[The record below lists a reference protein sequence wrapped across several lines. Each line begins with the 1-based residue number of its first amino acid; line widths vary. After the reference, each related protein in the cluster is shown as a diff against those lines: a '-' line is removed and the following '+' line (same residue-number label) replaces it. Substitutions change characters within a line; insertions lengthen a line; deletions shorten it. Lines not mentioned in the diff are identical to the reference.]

1 MSCFLF
7 ITPPI
12 HRHGTGRYK
21 DADEEF
27 EGMWKHDV
35 KEDTA
40 PQNPFLVAAIKGSGN
55 KELKMATASD
65 CILTGEDR
73 NP

>member
-7 ITPPI
+7 TPPI

-35 KEDTA
+35 KEGCGTSKSISGGRY
-40 PQNPFLVAAIKGSGN
+40 QGSGN

>member
-1 MSCFLF
+1 MSCFLY

-35 KEDTA
+35 KEGYGTSKS
-40 PQNPFLVAAIKGSGN
+40 ISGGRYQGQW
-55 KELKMATASD
+55 KQGA
-65 CILTGEDR
+65 EDGNGKR
-73 NP
+73 LYPDG